1 MLQRFALATLL
12 AATLPL
18 SAAHAQR
25 PAPAQG
31 PMTDGY
37 LCCNMRSYGKQISD
51 INYDEQGM
59 SIVAVGTPA
68 RITGYDFRWVDLSVG
83 GLPQRLKNDYS
94 RDIPSIPF
102 GQRYV
107 VTEDP
112 KIKLAGYPEKT
123 RAAIAGMKVVPGMTR
138 EQVLMSLGYPIS
150 SENPKLDAPVW
161 RYWLDTWAEY
171 QVVFGAGGVVD
182 KVVADPAVLSRVSL
196 P

>member
-1 MLQRFALATLL
+1 MFQRFALAAVL

-25 PAPAQG
+25 PAPPQG
-31 PMTDGY
+31 PMLQGY

-68 RITGYDFRWVDLSVG
+68 RITGYDFRWVDLDVG
-83 GLPQRLKNDYS
+83 GRPQRLKNDYS
-94 RDIPSIPF
+94 RDLTNIAF

-123 RAAIAGMKVVPGMTR
+123 RQAIAAMKVTPGMTR
-138 EQVLMSLGYPIS
+138 EQVLMALGYPVS
-150 SENPKLDAPVW
+150 SENPKLDAPLW

-171 QVVFGAGGVVD
+171 QVVFEPGGTV
-182 KVVADPAVLSRVSL
+182 KNVVASPATLNRVSL